1 MAHGGLRFNERRFSI
16 RIPELLNLPNIFSL
30 LYFKSIYGFP
40 HFFVCLFEIWLNL
53 AFNHVEIFKVN
64 RVLLIDL
71 LLHSLVSISCLVAKP
86 GPFLSKLIVSSQC
99 GALARIDKT
108 HFLEY
113 GLLIDYLSLN
123 GLVSTCQIIPN
134 VDISV
139 GALVPE
145 LIKRAMNCA
154 GHTST

>member
-1 MAHGGLRFNERRFSI
+1 M
-16 RIPELLNLPNIFSL
+16 
-30 LYFKSIYGFP
+30 
-40 HFFVCLFEIWLNL
+40 
-53 AFNHVEIFKVN
+53 
-64 RVLLIDL
+64 LLIDL